1 MPVYNKRGIL
11 LLPKVI
17 VLNPKDG
24 KKSRFY
30 AACKV
35 FFYYSTVKL
44 PDKLICVTLRHYHK
58 SITLTFHRFL
68 CLLTLFYF
76 ILYYYCLAIYYK
88 INRQIYNILFNC
100 NRT

>member
-44 PDKLICVTLRHYHK
+44 PEMAEVWKCKPV
-58 SITLTFHRFL
+58 
-68 CLLTLFYF
+68 F
-76 ILYYYCLAIYYK
+76 ID
-88 INRQIYNILFNC
+88 
-100 NRT
+100 RTYEIR